1 MKKSAAILV
10 TLTALSLVVLA
21 QAPSPAPAPDKP
33 QAAAEGGAKRG
44 QAGERGRWSGGGAGG
59 MDGQF
64 GVDRF
69 MGALA
74 HGQELG
80 KKLNL
85 TPEQQELIK
94 RLVLEQR
101 SKMMEFQGKLQKAA
115 LKQTEVLMADPL
127 DEAALMAAV
136 EETSKVRTELAK
148 AQIQLLLEVRKSL
161 TEEQRK
167 SLRELMLQMKQQPP
181 ATRQGEDRREERV
194 NRPGKAGKPAERGTA
209 PAAPEA
215 APAPAP

>member
-10 TLTALSLVVLA
+10 PLTALSLVVLA

-85 TPEQQELIK
+85 TPEQQELIN

-101 SKMMEFQGKLQKAA
+101 SKMMEFQG
-115 LKQTEVLMADPL
+115 
-127 DEAALMAAV
+127 EAA
-136 EETSKVRTELAK
+136 EGGPDGGGRGN
-148 AQIQLLLEVRKSL
+148 
-161 TEEQRK
+161 
-167 SLRELMLQMKQQPP
+167 QQG
-181 ATRQGEDRREERV
+181 AHRACQGAD
-194 NRPGKAGKPAERGTA
+194 
-209 PAAPEA
+209 
-215 APAPAP
+215 PAPA